1 MEPYRLRMTRTAVRA
16 LTVRLPE
23 KIAAAVHEF
32 VAGPLLSNPHRLGKR
47 LLYPPY
53 EGTWSA
59 RRGAY
64 RVLYIIDEEERT
76 VLVTSIE
83 HRSDAYRSR

>member
-1 MEPYRLRMTRTAVRA
+1 MTRTAARA
-16 LTVRLPE
+16 LASRLPE
-23 KIAAAVHEF
+23 KIAVAVHEF
-32 VAGPLLSNPHRLGKR
+32 VTGPLLDNPQRLGKR
-47 LLYPPY
+47 LLQPPF

-64 RVLYIIDEEERT
+64 RVLYVIEEEERV

-83 HRSDAYRSR
+83 HRSDAYRSRRGG